1 MFQCVAYLLS
11 QGFLVVQH
19 TLLGLLRPL
28 SYRSNTQ
35 PSSREGHS
43 MLIGSSGERHS
54 NIMGNHINT
63 IPPVVRDI

>member
-19 TLLGLLRPL
+19 TLLGLLWPL

-35 PSSREGHS
+35 PSPRES
-43 MLIGSSGERHS
+43 YNMLIGSSEERHETLWVTLS
-54 NIMGNHINT
+54 TQYH
-63 IPPVVRDI
+63 